1 MEGCNG
7 EFSKNV
13 AGAKIYK
20 KVSFNKADEFT
31 EAVGNIDKQGSLRKV
46 INIAGKT
53 AFACLLLIMLVLV
66 CSIVQG
72 RVSGGP
78 PQVAGYQMYIV
89 LGGSMSPEFEAGSLA
104 FLQPIKPGDI
114 QVGDIITF
122 RTFPERDGLTTHRVV
137 KIIKEGD
144 QFAFLTRG
152 DANKVNDPFVVPD
165 KNVVGQIVFA
175 VPYVGY
181 FLHFGHTK
189 MGLLLFVILP
199 AVLFVLFQL
208 RHFCCYICKPR

>member
-1 MEGCNG
+1 MNG
-7 EFSKNV
+7 ERGIFL
-13 AGAKIYK
+13 
-20 KVSFNKADEFT
+20 
-31 EAVGNIDKQGSLRKV
+31 AVGNADKQGSLRKV

-53 AFACLLLIMLVLV
+53 AFLALLLIMLVLV

-72 RVSGGP
+72 RILGGP

-89 LGGSMSPEFEAGSLA
+89 LGGDSPAFDTGSLA
-104 FLQPIKPGDI
+104 FLQPVKPEEI

-122 RTFPERDGLTTHRVV
+122 RMYSERDGLTTHRVV
-137 KIIKEGD
+137 KIIQEGG

-152 DANKVNDPFVVPD
+152 DANEVNDPFVVPD

-181 FLHFGHTK
+181 LLRFGHTR
-189 MGLLLFVILP
+189 MGLLLLVILP
-199 AVLFVLFQL
+199 AVLFLFFQI
-208 RHFCCYICKPR
+208 RYFFCYLYKPR